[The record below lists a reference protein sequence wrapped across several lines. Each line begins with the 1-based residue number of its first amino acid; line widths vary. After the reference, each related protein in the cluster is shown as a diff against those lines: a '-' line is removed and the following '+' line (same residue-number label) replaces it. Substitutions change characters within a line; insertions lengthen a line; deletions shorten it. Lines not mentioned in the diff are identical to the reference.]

1 MQQINLYLDEF
12 KRIEPKFSAAVI
24 VILSGYA
31 FVIGLLISGV
41 LAGMLWYQQ
50 SNLEQHQAKATE
62 WEKQLAAAEQAYPEP
77 QVEPL
82 LLRKIDKLK
91 QDIAR
96 NQTVLRYLNGR
107 QLEVENQSFSVLLL
121 ALTWVNQEDLWLTK
135 VAIKDGGQ
143 SLSLTGKTLNPDSL
157 PVYLDKLSELE
168 VFSDMSFRVFDL
180 TREPDGLSFKVS
192 TKKEVKT
199 VESLLEKVTN
209 RNQ

>member
-24 VILSGYA
+24 LILSGYA
-31 FVIGLLISGV
+31 FVIGVIITGV
-41 LAGMLWYQQ
+41 LVSMLWYQQ
-50 SNLEQHQAKATE
+50 SNLKQHQAKATE
-62 WEKQLAAAEQAYPEP
+62 WEKQLAAAEQVYPEP
-77 QVEPL
+77 KVDPL
-82 LLRKIDKLK
+82 LLRKIDTLK
-91 QDIAR
+91 ENIAR

-107 QLEVENQSFSVLLL
+107 QLEVENQAFSVLLL

-180 TREPDGLSFKVS
+180 TREPDGLSFEVS

-199 VESLLEKVTN
+199 VESLLEKVTD
-209 RNQ
+209 RN

>member
-24 VILSGYA
+24 LILSGYA
-31 FVIGLLISGV
+31 FVIGVIITGV
-41 LAGMLWYQQ
+41 LVSMLWYQQ
-50 SNLEQHQAKATE
+50 SNLKQHQAKATE
-62 WEKQLAAAEQAYPEP
+62 WEKQLAAAEQVYPEP
-77 QVEPL
+77 KVDPL
-82 LLRKIDKLK
+82 LLRKIDTLK
-91 QDIAR
+91 ENIAR

-107 QLEVENQSFSVLLL
+107 QLEVENQAFSVLLL

-168 VFSDMSFRVFDL
+168 VFSDMSFSVFDL
-180 TREPDGLSFKVS
+180 TREPDGLIFEVS

-199 VESLLEKVTN
+199 VESLLEKVTD
-209 RNQ
+209 RN

>member
-24 VILSGYA
+24 LILSGYA
-31 FVIGLLISGV
+31 FVIGAIISGA

-50 SNLEQHQAKATE
+50 SNLKQHQAKATE

-77 QVEPL
+77 KVDPL
-82 LLRKIDKLK
+82 LLRKIDTLK
-91 QDIAR
+91 ENIAR

-107 QLEVENQSFSVLLL
+107 QLEVENQAFSVLLL

-143 SLSLTGKTLNPDSL
+143 SLSLSGKTLNPDSL

-180 TREPDGLSFKVS
+180 TREPDGLSFEVS

-199 VESLLEKVTN
+199 VESLLEKVTD
-209 RNQ
+209 RN

>member
-12 KRIEPKFSAAVI
+12 KRIEPKFSAAV
-24 VILSGYA
+24 VLILSGYA
-31 FVIGLLISGV
+31 FVIGAIISGA

-50 SNLEQHQAKATE
+50 SNLKQHQAKATE

-77 QVEPL
+77 KVDPL
-82 LLRKIDKLK
+82 LLRKIDSLK
-91 QDIAR
+91 ENIAR

-107 QLEVENQSFSVLLL
+107 QLEVENQAFSVLLL

-143 SLSLTGKTLNPDSL
+143 SFSLSGKTLNPDSL

-180 TREPDGLSFKVS
+180 TREPDGLSFEVS

-199 VESLLEKVTN
+199 VESLLEKVTD
-209 RNQ
+209 RN

>member
-12 KRIEPKFSAAVI
+12 KRIEPKFSAAV
-24 VILSGYA
+24 VLILSGYA
-31 FVIGLLISGV
+31 FVIGAIISGA

-50 SNLEQHQAKATE
+50 SNLKQHQAKATE
-62 WEKQLAAAEQAYPEP
+62 WEKQLAAAEQVYPEP
-77 QVEPL
+77 KVDPL
-82 LLRKIDKLK
+82 LLRKIDSLK
-91 QDIAR
+91 ENIAR

-107 QLEVENQSFSVLLL
+107 QLEVENQAFSVLLL

-180 TREPDGLSFKVS
+180 TREPDGLSFEVS

-199 VESLLEKVTN
+199 VESLLEKVTD
-209 RNQ
+209 RN

>member
-24 VILSGYA
+24 LILSGYA
-31 FVIGLLISGV
+31 FVIGAIISGA

-50 SNLEQHQAKATE
+50 SNLKQHQAKATE
-62 WEKQLAAAEQAYPEP
+62 WEKQLAAAEQVYPEP
-77 QVEPL
+77 KVDPL
-82 LLRKIDKLK
+82 LLRKIDTLK
-91 QDIAR
+91 ENIAR

-107 QLEVENQSFSVLLL
+107 QLEVENQAFSVLLL

-180 TREPDGLSFKVS
+180 TREPDGLIFEVS

-199 VESLLEKVTN
+199 VESLLEKVTD
-209 RNQ
+209 RN

>member
-24 VILSGYA
+24 LILSGYA
-31 FVIGLLISGV
+31 FVIGVIITGV
-41 LAGMLWYQQ
+41 LVSMLWYQQ
-50 SNLEQHQAKATE
+50 SNLKQHQAKATE
-62 WEKQLAAAEQAYPEP
+62 WEKQLAAAEQVYPEP
-77 QVEPL
+77 KVDPL
-82 LLRKIDKLK
+82 LLRKIDTLK
-91 QDIAR
+91 ENIAR

-107 QLEVENQSFSVLLL
+107 QLEVENQAFSVLLL

-143 SLSLTGKTLNPDSL
+143 SLSLSGKTLNPDSL

-180 TREPDGLSFKVS
+180 TREPDGLSFEVS

-199 VESLLEKVTN
+199 VESLLEKVTD
-209 RNQ
+209 RN

>member
-24 VILSGYA
+24 LILSGYA
-31 FVIGLLISGV
+31 FVIGAIISGA

-50 SNLEQHQAKATE
+50 SNLKQHQAKATE
-62 WEKQLAAAEQAYPEP
+62 WEKQLAAAEQVYPEP
-77 QVEPL
+77 KVDPL
-82 LLRKIDKLK
+82 LLRKIDSLK
-91 QDIAR
+91 ENIAR

-107 QLEVENQSFSVLLL
+107 QLEVENQAFSVLLL

-143 SLSLTGKTLNPDSL
+143 SLSLSGKTLNPDSL

-180 TREPDGLSFKVS
+180 TREPDGLIFEVS

-199 VESLLEKVTN
+199 VESLLEKVTD
-209 RNQ
+209 RN